1 MPAIHIDPAGTTMRW
16 GSPGESLADPG
27 SRLRVGLLGFATV
40 ASVALL
46 ALGSL
51 PVPPNSGG
59 PLRGASSRA
68 AQKPSAAERQA
79 LDAYAKLPLTF
90 VPNEGQADDTIRYHA
105 QGERYSFSFQTHQAL
120 LAFSNDPEAASDAVG
135 AGSHDAEQSGTAVA
149 LRFVGAND
157 HVVIAGE
164 ERTTGT
170 VNYLVGAD
178 SANWHTGL
186 PVYERVVYRRLW
198 AGIDMSF
205 SGRGGRLKYDFAIAP
220 GASVEDIRLAYRG
233 ADDLSLARNGG
244 LVIRTATG
252 VLRDAPPRSFQ
263 VIGGNRVPVESRFE
277 VRGAHSYGFAI
288 EGYDRRYPLII
299 DPDLLYSTYLG
310 GTRVGVGESA
320 LGVAVDDAG
329 RAFVTGGAGS
339 TDFPTTPGAFD
350 RTLGGFGD
358 AFVTKLNPAGSA
370 LAYSTYLGG
379 SRGDFSSDIAVD
391 DAGRAYVTG
400 ITGSANFPTTPGSFD
415 RTFGGSN
422 DAFVTK
428 LNPAGSALAYSTYLG
443 AGRSEEGSDIAVD
456 DAGRAYVTGQTF
468 SAAFPTTPGSFD
480 RTLGDAVFGFGDAF
494 VTKLKP
500 AGSALAYSTY
510 LGGRS
515 SDLGSGIA
523 VDDAGRAYVTGEI
536 ESTTGSSDFPTTP
549 GAFDR
554 TLGGLRDAFVT
565 KLNPAGSALAYSTYL
580 GGRLPEFDSGEDFGS
595 DIAVDVAGSAYVT
608 GTTGSSDFPTTVGSF
623 DRTLGGS
630 GDAFVTKLK
639 PAGSALAYST
649 YLGGESGGENGSG
662 IALHL
667 RRAYITGATSSA
679 DFPTAPW
686 SFDRTFNGEVD
697 AFMTKVDAT
706 GSALMYSTYLGG
718 SNFDIGNGIA
728 AGSAGRAYVAGSTSS
743 SDFPTTPG
751 AFDRTF
757 SESSDGFVT
766 KLDVRKRAL
775 HERRW

>member
-1 MPAIHIDPAGTTMRW
+1 MLAILLNPAGTAMRW

-27 SRLRVGLLGFATV
+27 GRLRVGFLGFATV
-40 ASVALL
+40 ASAALL

-51 PVPPNSGG
+51 PVAPSYGEEPP
-59 PLRGASSRA
+59 RGVSSRA
-68 AQKPSAAERQA
+68 SQKPSAAERQA

-90 VPNEGQADDTIRYHA
+90 VPNEGQADETIHYHA
-105 QGERYSFSFQTHQAL
+105 QGGRYSFSFQTHQAL
-120 LAFSNDPEAASDAVG
+120 LAFSNDTEAAGDAVSG
-135 AGSHDAEQSGTAVA
+135 AAPHDAEQSVTAVA

-164 ERTTGT
+164 EKTTGT

-178 SANWHTGL
+178 SADWHTGL
-186 PVYERVVYRRLW
+186 PAYERVVYRHLW

-252 VLRDAPPRSFQ
+252 VLRDASPRSFQ
-263 VIGGNRVPVESRFE
+263 VIGGKRVPVESRFQ
-277 VRGAHSYGFAI
+277 VRGANSYGFAI
-288 EGYDRRYPLII
+288 DGYDRRYPLVI
-299 DPDLLYSTYLG
+299 DPDLIYSTYLG
-310 GTRVGVGESA
+310 GPSGGTGESA

-329 RAFVTGGAGS
+329 NAFVTGGAGS

-379 SRGDFSSDIAVD
+379 SSGDFSSDIAVD

-400 ITGSANFPTTPGSFD
+400 NTGSANFPTTQGSFD
-415 RTFGGSN
+415 RTLGGSL

-443 AGRSEEGSDIAVD
+443 AGRFEEGSAIAVD
-456 DAGRAYVTGQTF
+456 DAGRAYVTGRTG

-480 RTLGDAVFGFGDAF
+480 RTLGDSEFGFGDAF

-500 AGSALAYSTY
+500 TGSVLAYSTY

-515 SDLGSGIA
+515 GDLSSGIA
-523 VDDAGRAYVTGEI
+523 VDDAGRAYVTGE
-536 ESTTGSSDFPTTP
+536 TDSSDFPTTP
-549 GAFDR
+549 GSFDR
-554 TLGGLRDAFVT
+554 TLGGSLDAFVT

-580 GGRLPEFDSGEDFGS
+580 GGRLPEFDLGEDFGS
-595 DIAVDVAGSAYVT
+595 DIAIDVAGSAYVT
-608 GTTGSSDFPTTVGSF
+608 GTTGSSDFPTTAGSF
-623 DRTLGGS
+623 DRTLGGF
-630 GDAFVTKLK
+630 GDAFVTKLN

-649 YLGGESGGENGSG
+649 YLGGSGGENGSG

-667 RRAYITGATSSA
+667 RRAYITGATSSV

-686 SFDRTFNGEVD
+686 SFDRTFNGEAD
-697 AFMTKVDAT
+697 AFMTKLDAT

-728 AGSAGRAYVAGSTSS
+728 AGSAGRAYVAGQTSS

-757 SESSDGFVT
+757 NESSDAFVT
-766 KLDVRKRAL
+766 KLDVRKPM
-775 HERRW
+775 